1 MATPSYT
8 SQPLNTNG
16 QPKRPLNL
24 MVGLAA
30 GHSVKHFYQ
39 QAFLLL
45 LPYVKDFLGLSDVGV
60 GVLGAVRTISGALIN
75 IPAGIVSDIWR
86 AHVGLML
93 TTSLSC
99 IAIGYFLIGIT
110 PNYWLL
116 LIGVTIVGCGASFW
130 HAPAFGTL
138 ASAYP
143 NRKATA
149 FAVHRVGGSFGDSTA
164 PILTGVLL
172 GGFAFWGFEWVGLK
186 WQTLALIMVAPA
198 LVAAVSVF
206 FAFRKIEGGGRNI
219 PDFSTYITSAKAM
232 LTNSTVLG
240 MVLLSGVRSMVHS
253 ALTIFLVIYMAEDL
267 NFSDANIGFHV
278 SLLTLLG
285 IASSPL
291 MGWASDK
298 SSRRGVIFF
307 SLAGLTIL
315 SGLLLYFDS
324 GIGFTVI
331 LACTGIFLYSV
342 NPIMM
347 AAAIDAT
354 DRGTESSG
362 VALMF
367 TGGSIL
373 GALSPILAGQL
384 RQTFGM
390 DAVFIYTTT
399 ILTVVTIGSL
409 LVPMKRL

>member
-1 MATPSYT
+1 VNSPSYT
-8 SQPLNTNG
+8 DQQTETDTQN
-16 QPKRPLNL
+16 KRPLSL
-24 MVGLAA
+24 MVGLAT

-45 LPYVKDFLGLSDVGV
+45 LPYVKDFLALSDVGI
-60 GVLGAVRTISGALIN
+60 GVLGAVRTLSGALIN

-86 AHVGLML
+86 THVGLML
-93 TTSLSC
+93 TTSLTC
-99 IAIGYFLIGIT
+99 IAIGYLLIGTT

-164 PILTGVLL
+164 PMITGLLL
-172 GGFAFWGFEWVGLK
+172 GGFAFWGFEWVGLE
-186 WQTLALIMVAPA
+186 WQTLALIMVIPA

-206 FAFRKIEGGGRNI
+206 LAFRKIEGGGRNI
-219 PDFSTYITSAKAM
+219 PNFSTYMLSAKAM

-240 MVLLSGVRSMVHS
+240 MVVLSGVRSMVHS
-253 ALTIFLVIYMAEDL
+253 ALTIFLVIYMSEDL

-291 MGWASDK
+291 MGLASDK
-298 SSRRGVIFF
+298 FNRRGIIFF
-307 SLAGLTIL
+307 SLTGLTIL
-315 SGLLLYFDS
+315 NGCLLYFDS
-324 GIGFTVI
+324 GLGFTVI
-331 LACTGIFLYSV
+331 LACIGIFLYSV

-347 AAAIDAT
+347 ATAIDAT
-354 DRGTESSG
+354 KKGAESSG
-362 VALMF
+362 VAFMF

-390 DAVFIYTTT
+390 DAVFIYTTV
-399 ILTVVTIGSL
+399 ILTIVTIGSL
-409 LVPMKRL
+409 LVPMKRN

>member
-1 MATPSYT
+1 
-8 SQPLNTNG
+8 
-16 QPKRPLNL
+16 
-24 MVGLAA
+24 
-30 GHSVKHFYQ
+30 
-39 QAFLLL
+39 
-45 LPYVKDFLGLSDVGV
+45 
-60 GVLGAVRTISGALIN
+60 
-75 IPAGIVSDIWR
+75 
-86 AHVGLML
+86 
-93 TTSLSC
+93 
-99 IAIGYFLIGIT
+99 
-110 PNYWLL
+110 
-116 LIGVTIVGCGASFW
+116 
-130 HAPAFGTL
+130 
-138 ASAYP
+138 
-143 NRKATA
+143 
-149 FAVHRVGGSFGDSTA
+149 
-164 PILTGVLL
+164 
-172 GGFAFWGFEWVGLK
+172 
-186 WQTLALIMVAPA
+186 
-198 LVAAVSVF
+198 
-206 FAFRKIEGGGRNI
+206 
-219 PDFSTYITSAKAM
+219 
-232 LTNSTVLG
+232 
-240 MVLLSGVRSMVHS
+240 
-253 ALTIFLVIYMAEDL
+253 MAEDL

-324 GIGFTVI
+324 GIGFTII

-354 DRGTESSG
+354 NRGTESSG

-399 ILTVVTIGSL
+399 ILTIVTIGSL

>member
-1 MATPSYT
+1 MTTPADT
-8 SQPLNTNG
+8 NQPTETIA
-16 QPKRPLNL
+16 QEKRPLNL
-24 MVGLAA
+24 MLGLAT

-45 LPYVKDFLGLSDVGV
+45 LPYVKDFLALSDVGV

-75 IPAGIVSDIWR
+75 IPAGIISDIWR

-99 IAIGYFLIGIT
+99 VAIGYFLIGIT

-149 FAVHRVGGSFGDSTA
+149 FAVHRVGGSVGDSTA
-164 PILTGVLL
+164 PIITGLLL

-186 WQTLALIMVAPA
+186 WQTLALIMVIPA
-198 LVAAVSVF
+198 LVAALFVF

-219 PDFSTYITSAKAM
+219 PNFSTYILSAKAM

-240 MVLLSGVRSMVHS
+240 MVALSGVRSMVHS
-253 ALTIFLVIYMAEDL
+253 ALTIFLVIYMSEDL
-267 NFSDANIGFHV
+267 NFSDANIGFHI

-285 IASSPL
+285 IVSSPL

-298 SSRRGVIFF
+298 FNRRGVIFF
-307 SLAGLTIL
+307 SMSALTIL
-315 SGLLLYFDS
+315 SGCLLYLDS
-324 GIGFTVI
+324 GVGFTVI

-354 DRGTESSG
+354 KRGTESSG

-367 TGGSIL
+367 TGGSLL